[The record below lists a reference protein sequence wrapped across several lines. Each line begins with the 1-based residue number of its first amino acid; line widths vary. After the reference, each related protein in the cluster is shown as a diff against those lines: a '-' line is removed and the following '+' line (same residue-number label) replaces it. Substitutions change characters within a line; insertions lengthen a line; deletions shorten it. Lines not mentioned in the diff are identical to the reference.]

1 MAAMMDPED
10 DYNTIVEA
18 EEKIKASR
26 VHREKEI
33 EEAHANM
40 KGASSIHIPE
50 KIAYILE
57 ALSKTLETAKQS
69 AKRPKSV
76 PSAETHAATVN
87 ELDNS
92 KLSLAKSIS
101 DAENMLASQEA
112 ELAALKAECQRL
124 EQYDPATEHE
134 KDLDGTACVIVC
146 PDSYICHSIVITSL
160 RLKIYKGMGFDIA
173 LDDKNQVSNVL
184 IRMFYVCAPVKY
196 NHPSSGSQ
204 SGDVHSVPLNVDRSP
219 ADYTRHLW
227 KLAAS

>member
-1 MAAMMDPED
+1 MSIEFSETTKVIVEMAAMMDPED

-26 VHREKEI
+26 VQREKEI

-50 KIAYILE
+50 KIAYILK
-57 ALSKTLETAKQS
+57 ALSKTLEAAKQS

-112 ELAALKAECQRL
+112 ELAALKAECQSL
-124 EQYDPATEHE
+124 EHYDPATEHE
-134 KDLDGTACVIVC
+134 KDLDGTA
-146 PDSYICHSIVITSL
+146 L

-184 IRMFYVCAPVKY
+184 IR
-196 NHPSSGSQ
+196 SQ
-204 SGDVHSVPLNVDRSP
+204 SGDVHSVPLNVDKSP

>member
-1 MAAMMDPED
+1 MSIEFSETTKVIVEMAAMMDPED

-26 VHREKEI
+26 VQREKEI

-40 KGASSIHIPE
+40 K
-50 KIAYILE
+50 
-57 ALSKTLETAKQS
+57 ALSKTLEAAKQS

-112 ELAALKAECQRL
+112 ELAALKAECQSL
-124 EQYDPATEHE
+124 EHYDPATEHE
-134 KDLDGTACVIVC
+134 KDLDGTA
-146 PDSYICHSIVITSL
+146 L
-160 RLKIYKGMGFDIA
+160 RLKIYRGMGFDIA

-184 IRMFYVCAPVKY
+184 IR
-196 NHPSSGSQ
+196 SQ
-204 SGDVHSVPLNVDRSP
+204 SGDVHSVPLNIDKSP